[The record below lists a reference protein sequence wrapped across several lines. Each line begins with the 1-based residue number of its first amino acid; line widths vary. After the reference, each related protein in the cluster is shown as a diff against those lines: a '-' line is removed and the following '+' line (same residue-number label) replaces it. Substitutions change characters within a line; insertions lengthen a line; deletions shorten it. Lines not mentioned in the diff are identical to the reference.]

1 MNAIDSNELRWIRE
15 AIEERNKIEEEKNNT
30 LNCILTEL
38 RHIKGNMQ

>member
-1 MNAIDSNELRWIRE
+1 MNKLDSNELRWIRE

-38 RHIKGNMQ
+38 RYIRGNMQ

>member
-1 MNAIDSNELRWIRE
+1 MNKLDSNELRWIRE

-38 RHIKGNMQ
+38 RNIKGNMQ